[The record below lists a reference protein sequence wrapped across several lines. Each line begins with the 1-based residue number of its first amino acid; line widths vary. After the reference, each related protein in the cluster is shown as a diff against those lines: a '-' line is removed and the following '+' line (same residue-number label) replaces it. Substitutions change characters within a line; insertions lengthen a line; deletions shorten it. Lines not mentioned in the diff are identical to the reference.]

1 MPSSGSALAFED
13 VSKAFGGVK
22 ALRGVSLA
30 VARGDAHALMGENGA
45 GKSTLMKI
53 AAGIHRPDSGRL
65 LCQDQALDLMAPRA
79 ALAAGIGLVHQ
90 ETLLFPNLDVAENIF
105 AGHEVRRGWFVD
117 RRAMH
122 ARSAELLAQLHL
134 DVDPATM
141 VSRLSAAQ
149 QQLLQVAR
157 ALALHCEVLILDE
170 PTTSLTDS
178 EVDHLFVVLEQL
190 RSRGVTIIYVSHRLP
205 EVFRL
210 CHTVSV
216 LRDGQH
222 VGTWP
227 LEGKSPQDIVRA
239 MVGRDLETGHGQG
252 KVGDTVRLDVRSLT
266 RRPYFRGVDLQVREG
281 EIVGL
286 FGLIGAGRTEVV
298 ETIFGLHQPDEGT
311 MRVDGEAFAPSA
323 PADAIRRGVVLQPEM
338 RQSQGLFFNLPISEN
353 LLLAREAA
361 RDGWL
366 RQLGRERGECEALLT
381 RWGIKAASID
391 VPPDSL
397 SGGNQQKVVLAK
409 WLATAPRV
417 LLLDEPTKGVDV
429 GAKHDIHHLIRQEA
443 ARGMGCLVVS
453 SDLPELL
460 ALADRIVVLKQG
472 RVQGEV
478 SRGAT
483 EEDVMHLATR
493 ANESDAA

>member
-1 MPSSGSALAFED
+1 MSALAFED
-13 VSKAFGGVK
+13 ISKAFGGVR
-22 ALRGVSLA
+22 ALRGVSLT

-53 AAGIHRPDSGRL
+53 AAGILRPDTGRL
-65 LCQDQALDLMAPRA
+65 LRDGQPIDLASPRV
-79 ALAAGIGLVHQ
+79 ALAHGIGLVHQ
-90 ETLLFPNLDVAENIF
+90 ETLLFPNLDVAENIY

-117 RRAMH
+117 WRAMRERAAALVSH
-122 ARSAELLAQLHL
+122 LHL
-134 DVDPATM
+134 NIDPSTP
-141 VSRLSAAQ
+141 VSTLSAAQ

-157 ALALHCEVLILDE
+157 ALAFNCEVLILDE

-178 EVDHLFVVLEQL
+178 EVDHLFAVLEQL
-190 RSRGVTIIYVSHRLP
+190 RSRGVTLIYVSHRLP

-210 CHTVSV
+210 CKTVSV

-227 LEGKSPQDIVRA
+227 LAEKSPQDIVRA
-239 MVGRDLETGHGQG
+239 MVGRDLESGHGEG
-252 KVGDTVRLDVRSLT
+252 RIGERVRLEVRGLT
-266 RRPYFRGVDLQVREG
+266 RKPYFEDVDLHVREG

-286 FGLIGAGRTEVV
+286 FGLVGAGRTEVV
-298 ETIFGLHQPDEGT
+298 ETIFGLHRAHAGAIT
-311 MRVDGEAFAPSA
+311 IDGEPFSPQS
-323 PADAIRRGVVLQPEM
+323 PAAAIRRGVVLQPEM

-353 LLLAREAA
+353 LVLGRESAGG
-361 RDGWL
+361 RW
-366 RQLGRERGECEALLT
+366 RRRLGRERDECVNLLK
-381 RWGIKAASID
+381 RWGIKAESID
-391 VPPDSL
+391 VPPDAL

-409 WLATAPRV
+409 WLLTAPRV

-429 GAKHDIHHLIRQEA
+429 GAKHDIHHLIREEA
-443 ARGMGCLVVS
+443 ASGMGCLVVS

-472 RVQGEV
+472 RVQGELT
-478 SRGAT
+478 RGAT

-493 ANESDAA
+493 AEETDAA

>member
-1 MPSSGSALAFED
+1 MSALAFED

-22 ALRGVSLA
+22 ALRGVALS

-65 LCQDQALDLMAPRA
+65 LRNDQPVDLADPRA
-79 ALAAGIGLVHQ
+79 ALTAGIGLVHQ

-105 AGHEVRRGWFVD
+105 AGHEVRRGWFVN

-122 ARSAELLAQLHL
+122 ERSAELLAHLHL

-157 ALALHCEVLILDE
+157 ALAFRCEVLILDE

-178 EVDHLFVVLEQL
+178 EVDHLFAVLGEL
-190 RSRGVTIIYVSHRLP
+190 RGRGVTLIYVSHRLP

-210 CHTVSV
+210 CQTVSV

-227 LEGKSPQDIVRA
+227 VADKSPHDIVRA

-252 KVGDTVRLDVRSLT
+252 KVGEKIRLDVRGLT
-266 RRPYFRGVDLQVREG
+266 RRPHFRGVDLQVRQG

-298 ETIFGLHQPDEGT
+298 ETIFGLHRADAGA
-311 MRVDGEAFAPSA
+311 MRVDGEPFAPHA
-323 PADAIRRGVVLQPEM
+323 PADAIRCGVVLQPEM

-361 RDGWL
+361 RDGWV
-366 RQLGRERGECEALLT
+366 RQLGRERTECEALLT

-409 WLATAPRV
+409 WLATTPRV

-443 ARGMGCLVVS
+443 ALGMGCLVVS

-472 RVQGEV
+472 RVQGELA
-478 SRGAT
+478 RGAT
-483 EEDVMHLATR
+483 EEDVMQLAHPR
-493 ANESDAA
+493 

>member
-1 MPSSGSALAFED
+1 MSALAFED
-13 VSKAFGGVK
+13 VSKAFGGVR
-22 ALRGVSLA
+22 ALRGVSLS
-30 VARGDAHALMGENGA
+30 VAQGDAHALMGENGA

-53 AAGIHRPDSGRL
+53 AAGIHRPDGGRL
-65 LCQDQALDLMAPRA
+65 LRNGVALDLADPRA

-105 AGHEVRRGWFVD
+105 AGHEVRRGWVVD

-122 ARSAELLAQLHL
+122 ERAATLLAHLHL
-134 DVDPATM
+134 RVDPTTT
-141 VSRLSAAQ
+141 VDRLSAAQ

-157 ALALHCEVLILDE
+157 ALAFHCDVLILDE
-170 PTTSLTDS
+170 PTTSLTDA
-178 EVDHLFVVLEQL
+178 EVDHLFAVLEHL
-190 RSRGVTIIYVSHRLP
+190 RARGVTLVYVSHRLP

-210 CHTVSV
+210 CRTVSV

-227 LEGKSPQDIVRA
+227 LEGKSPQDVVRA
-239 MVGRDLETGHGQG
+239 MVGRDLDTGHGSG
-252 KVGDTVRLDVRSLT
+252 AVGTRVRLDVQGLT
-266 RRPYFRGVDLQVREG
+266 RRPHFADVDLQVRDG

-298 ETIFGLHQPDEGT
+298 ETLFGLHRPDAGT
-311 MRVDGEAFAPSA
+311 VHVDGEPFAPHA

-353 LLLAREAA
+353 LLLARESAST
-361 RDGWL
+361 GWL
-366 RQLGRERGECEALLT
+366 RAPGRERAECEALLQ

-409 WLATAPRV
+409 WLLTAPRI

-429 GAKHDIHHLIRQEA
+429 GAKHDIHHLIREEA
-443 ARGMGCLVVS
+443 ALGMGCLVVS

-472 RVQGEV
+472 RVQGELL
-478 SRGAT
+478 RGAS

-493 ANESDAA
+493 ADESDAA

>member
-22 ALRGVSLA
+22 ALRGVSLS

-65 LCQDQALDLMAPRA
+65 LCHDEALDLVAPRA

-134 DVDPATM
+134 DVDPSTM

-157 ALALHCEVLILDE
+157 ALAFHCEVLILDE

-178 EVDHLFVVLEQL
+178 EVDHLFAVLDQL
-190 RSRGVTIIYVSHRLP
+190 RSRGVTLIYVSHRLP

-222 VGTWP
+222 
-227 LEGKSPQDIVRA
+227 
-239 MVGRDLETGHGQG
+239 
-252 KVGDTVRLDVRSLT
+252 
-266 RRPYFRGVDLQVREG
+266 
-281 EIVGL
+281 
-286 FGLIGAGRTEVV
+286 
-298 ETIFGLHQPDEGT
+298 
-311 MRVDGEAFAPSA
+311 
-323 PADAIRRGVVLQPEM
+323 
-338 RQSQGLFFNLPISEN
+338 
-353 LLLAREAA
+353 
-361 RDGWL
+361 
-366 RQLGRERGECEALLT
+366 
-381 RWGIKAASID
+381 
-391 VPPDSL
+391 
-397 SGGNQQKVVLAK
+397 
-409 WLATAPRV
+409 
-417 LLLDEPTKGVDV
+417 
-429 GAKHDIHHLIRQEA
+429 
-443 ARGMGCLVVS
+443 
-453 SDLPELL
+453 
-460 ALADRIVVLKQG
+460 
-472 RVQGEV
+472 
-478 SRGAT
+478 
-483 EEDVMHLATR
+483 
-493 ANESDAA
+493 

>member
-1 MPSSGSALAFED
+1 MPALVFD
-13 VSKAFGGVK
+13 GVSKAFGGVK
-22 ALRGVSLA
+22 ALRGVTLA
-30 VARGDAHALMGENGA
+30 VAAGDSHALMGENGA

-53 AAGIHRPDSGRL
+53 AAGIHRPDAGRL
-65 LCQDQALDLMAPRA
+65 LRGDAPLDLADPRA

-117 RRAMH
+117 RRAMRER
-122 ARSAELLAQLHL
+122 AAALLARLHL
-134 DVDPATM
+134 HVDPSTTVAH
-141 VSRLSAAQ
+141 LSAAQ

-157 ALALHCEVLILDE
+157 ALAFECDILILDE
-170 PTTSLTDS
+170 PTTSLTDA
-178 EVDHLFVVLEQL
+178 EVDHLFAVLEQL
-190 RSRGVTIIYVSHRLP
+190 RSRGVTLIYVSHRLP

-210 CHTVSV
+210 CRTVSV

-227 LEGKSPQDIVRA
+227 IGDLSPPAIVRA
-239 MVGRDLETGHGQG
+239 MVGRDLETGHGEG
-252 KVGDTVRLDVRSLT
+252 KVVDRVRLDVRGLT
-266 RRPYFRGVDLQVREG
+266 RRPHFTGVDLQVREG

-298 ETIFGLHQPDEGT
+298 ETIFGLHRPHAGS
-311 MRVDGEAFAPSA
+311 MHVDGQPFAPHA

-361 RDGWL
+361 RDGWV
-366 RQLGRERGECEALLT
+366 RALGRERAECEVLLK

-409 WLATAPRV
+409 WLATSPRV

-429 GAKHDIHHLIRQEA
+429 GAKHDIHHLIREEA
-443 ARGMGCLVVS
+443 ALGMGCLVVS

-460 ALADRIVVLKQG
+460 ALADRIVVLRQG
-472 RVQGEV
+472 RVEGEV
-478 SRGAT
+478 RRGAT

-493 ANESDAA
+493 ASETDAA

>member
-1 MPSSGSALAFED
+1 MSALAFED

-22 ALRGVSLA
+22 ALRGVTLS
-30 VARGDAHALMGENGA
+30 VAPGDAHALMGENGA

-53 AAGIHRPDSGRL
+53 AAGIYRPDSGQL
-65 LCQDQALDLMAPRA
+65 LRNGEAVDLASPRA

-122 ARSAELLAQLHL
+122 ERAASLLAHLRL
-134 DVDPATM
+134 DVDPSTT

-157 ALALHCEVLILDE
+157 ALAFQCEVLILDE
-170 PTTSLTDS
+170 PTTSLTDT
-178 EVDHLFVVLEQL
+178 EVDRLFSVLEQL
-190 RSRGVTIIYVSHRLP
+190 RSRGVTLIYVSHRLP

-210 CHTVSV
+210 CRTVSV

-239 MVGRDLETGHGQG
+239 MVGRDLATGHGHG
-252 KVGDTVRLDVRSLT
+252 KVSDTIRLDVRGLT
-266 RRPYFRGVDLQVREG
+266 RRPFFTDVHLQVRAG

-298 ETIFGLHQPDEGT
+298 ETLFGLYRADAGT
-311 MRVDGEAFAPSA
+311 VQLDGAPFAA
-323 PADAIRRGVVLQPEM
+323 QTPADAIRQGVVLQPEM

-361 RDGWL
+361 STGWL
-366 RQLGRERGECEALLT
+366 RQLGRERSECEALLS

-409 WLATAPRV
+409 WLLTAPRI

-429 GAKHDIHHLIRQEA
+429 GAKHDIHQLVREEA

-460 ALADRIVVLKQG
+460 ALADRIVVLRQG
-472 RVQGEV
+472 RVQGELL
-478 SRGAT
+478 RGAT

-493 ANESDAA
+493 ADEPDAA

>member
-1 MPSSGSALAFED
+1 MSQPMSAIAFDD
-13 VSKAFGGVK
+13 VSKAFGGVR
-22 ALRGVSLA
+22 ALRGVNLTVES
-30 VARGDAHALMGENGA
+30 GDAHALMGENGA
-45 GKSTLMKI
+45 GKSTLMKV
-53 AAGIHRPDSGRL
+53 AAGIVRPDGGRL
-65 LCQDQALDLMAPRA
+65 TRNGRPVDLANPRA
-79 ALAAGIGLVHQ
+79 ALAHGIGLVHQ

-122 ARSAELLAQLHL
+122 DRAAALLAHLHL
-134 DVDPATM
+134 HVDPSTPVAH
-141 VSRLSAAQ
+141 LSAAQ

-157 ALALHCEVLILDE
+157 ALAFNCEVLILDE
-170 PTTSLTDS
+170 PTTALTDA
-178 EVDHLFVVLEQL
+178 EVEHLFAVLEQL
-190 RSRGVTIIYVSHRLP
+190 RGRGVTLIYVSHRLP

-210 CHTVSV
+210 CRTVSV

-227 LEGKSPQDIVRA
+227 VASMSPQDIVRA
-239 MVGRDLETGHGQG
+239 MVGRDLEAGRGAGT
-252 KVGDTVRLDVRSLT
+252 VGDKVRLEVRGLT
-266 RRPYFRGVDLQVREG
+266 RRPWFEDVSLQVRKG

-286 FGLIGAGRTEVV
+286 FGLVGAGRTEVV
-298 ETIFGLHQPDEGT
+298 ETIFGLHKTQSGT
-311 MRVDGEAFAPSA
+311 IAVDGQPFAASA
-323 PADAIRRGVVLQPEM
+323 PTDAIRGGVVLQPEM

-361 RDGWL
+361 RPGWRRHL
-366 RQLGRERGECEALLT
+366 SSEHAECNALLS

-391 VPPDSL
+391 VPPDAL

-409 WLATAPRV
+409 WLLTSPRI
-417 LLLDEPTKGVDV
+417 LLLDEPTKGVDI
-429 GAKHDIHHLIRQEA
+429 GAKHDIHQLIREEA
-443 ARGMGCLVVS
+443 ATGMGCLVVS

-478 SRGAT
+478 VRGAT

-493 ANESDAA
+493 TEETDAA

>member
-1 MPSSGSALAFED
+1 MSAVMFED

-22 ALRGVSLA
+22 ALRGVTLS
-30 VARGDAHALMGENGA
+30 VAAGDAHALMGENGA

-65 LCQDQALDLMAPRA
+65 LRNGGPAYLAYPRP

-105 AGHEVRRGWFVD
+105 AGHEVRRGWFLD
-117 RRAMH
+117 RRAMRER
-122 ARSAELLAQLHL
+122 ATALLAHLHL
-134 DVDPATM
+134 DVD
-141 VSRLSAAQ
+141 VSTPVSQLSAAQ

-157 ALALHCEVLILDE
+157 AMAFRCEVLILDE

-178 EVDHLFVVLEQL
+178 EVDHLFAVLQQL
-190 RSRGVTIIYVSHRLP
+190 RGRGVTLIYVSHRLP

-210 CHTVSV
+210 CRTVSV

-222 VGTWP
+222 VGTWAVAD
-227 LEGKSPQDIVRA
+227 KSAHDIVRA

-252 KVGDTVRLDVRSLT
+252 KVGQKVRLDVRGLT
-266 RRPYFRGVDLQVREG
+266 RRPFFADVDLQVHEG

-298 ETIFGLHQPDEGT
+298 ETIFGLYRPDAGT
-311 MRVDGEAFAPSA
+311 IALDGEPFAPHS

-361 RDGWL
+361 RDGWI
-366 RQLGRERGECEALLT
+366 RALGRERPECEALLT

-409 WLATAPRV
+409 WLLTAPRV

-429 GAKHDIHHLIRQEA
+429 GAKHDIHHLIREEA
-443 ARGMGCLVVS
+443 ALGMGCLVVS

-472 RVQGEV
+472 HVQGELP
-478 SRGAT
+478 RGAT

-493 ANESDAA
+493 ATETDAA

>member
-1 MPSSGSALAFED
+1 MPVRMSALAFED

-22 ALRGVSLA
+22 ALRGVTLE
-30 VARGDAHALMGENGA
+30 VAPGDAHALMGENGA

-53 AAGIHRPDSGRL
+53 AAGIHRPDAGRL
-65 LCQDQALDLMAPRA
+65 LRNGQPLDLSDPRA

-122 ARSAELLAQLHL
+122 ERAAMLLAHLHL
-134 DVDPATM
+134 QVDAATT

-157 ALALHCEVLILDE
+157 ALAFQCEVLILDE

-178 EVDHLFVVLEQL
+178 EVDHLFAVLEQL
-190 RSRGVTIIYVSHRLP
+190 RSRGVTLIYVSHRLP

-210 CHTVSV
+210 CRTVSV

-227 LEGKSPQDIVRA
+227 LEGKSPRDIVRA

-252 KVGDTVRLDVRSLT
+252 KVGDKVRLDVRGLT
-266 RRPYFRGVDLQVREG
+266 RQPHFAGVNLQVREG

-298 ETIFGLHQPDEGT
+298 ETIFGLYRPDAGSIT
-311 MRVDGEAFAPSA
+311 LDGEPFAPRT
-323 PADAIRRGVVLQPEM
+323 PAEAARRGVVLQPEM
-338 RQSQGLFFNLPISEN
+338 RQTQGLFFNLPISEN

-361 RDGWL
+361 GESWVR
-366 RQLGRERGECEALLT
+366 RLGRERGECEALLT

-409 WLATAPRV
+409 WLLTAPRV

-429 GAKHDIHHLIRQEA
+429 GAKHDIHHLIREEA

-472 RVQGEV
+472 RVQGELL
-478 SRGAT
+478 RGST

-493 ANESDAA
+493 AEENDAA

>member
-1 MPSSGSALAFED
+1 MVSALAFEE
-13 VSKAFGGVK
+13 VSKSFGGVK

-30 VARGDAHALMGENGA
+30 VAPGDAHALMGENGA
-45 GKSTLMKI
+45 GKSTLMKV
-53 AAGIHRPDSGRL
+53 AAGIVRPDGGRL
-65 LCQDQALDLMAPRA
+65 LRNGQPVDLADPRA
-79 ALAAGIGLVHQ
+79 ALQHGIGLVHQ

-122 ARSAELLAQLHL
+122 ERAAALLALLHL
-134 DVDPATM
+134 PVDPATT
-141 VSRLSAAQ
+141 VAHLSAAQ

-157 ALALHCEVLILDE
+157 ALAFRCEILILDE
-170 PTTSLTDS
+170 PTTSLTDA
-178 EVDHLFVVLEQL
+178 EVDHLFAVLEQL
-190 RSRGVTIIYVSHRLP
+190 RQRGVTLIYVSHRLP

-210 CHTVSV
+210 CRTVSV

-227 LEGKSPQDIVRA
+227 LEGLSAQDIVRA
-239 MVGRDLETGHGQG
+239 MVGRDLETGHGAG
-252 KVGDTVRLDVRSLT
+252 RVSDAVRLDIRGLT
-266 RRPYFRGVDLQVREG
+266 RRPWFEDVSLQVREG

-286 FGLIGAGRTEVV
+286 FGLVGAGRTEVV
-298 ETIFGLHQPDEGT
+298 ETVFGLHRADAG
-311 MRVDGEAFAPSA
+311 RIAVDGTPFAPHA
-323 PADAIRRGVVLQPEM
+323 PTDAIRRGVVLQPEM

-361 RDGWL
+361 RPGW
-366 RQLGRERGECEALLT
+366 RRRLGREREECRALLT

-391 VPPDSL
+391 VPPDAL

-409 WLATAPRV
+409 WLATTPRV

-429 GAKHDIHHLIRQEA
+429 GAKHDIHQLIREEA
-443 ARGMGCLVVS
+443 AAGMGCLVVS

-478 SRGAT
+478 ARGAT

-493 ANESDAA
+493 AEETDAA

>member
-1 MPSSGSALAFED
+1 
-13 VSKAFGGVK
+13 
-22 ALRGVSLA
+22 
-30 VARGDAHALMGENGA
+30 
-45 GKSTLMKI
+45 
-53 AAGIHRPDSGRL
+53 
-65 LCQDQALDLMAPRA
+65 LCR
-79 ALAAGIGLVHQ
+79 
-90 ETLLFPNLDVAENIF
+90 
-105 AGHEVRRGWFVD
+105 
-117 RRAMH
+117 
-122 ARSAELLAQLHL
+122 
-134 DVDPATM
+134 
-141 VSRLSAAQ
+141 
-149 QQLLQVAR
+149 
-157 ALALHCEVLILDE
+157 
-170 PTTSLTDS
+170 
-178 EVDHLFVVLEQL
+178 
-190 RSRGVTIIYVSHRLP
+190 
-205 EVFRL
+205 
-210 CHTVSV
+210 TVSV

-227 LEGKSPQDIVRA
+227 LEGKSPRDIVRA

-252 KVGDTVRLDVRSLT
+252 KVGDKVRLEVRGLT
-266 RRPYFRGVDLQVREG
+266 RQPHFANVDLQVREG

-298 ETIFGLHQPDEGT
+298 ETIFGLYRPDAGT
-311 MRVDGEAFAPSA
+311 ISLDGESFAPRT
-323 PADAIRRGVVLQPEM
+323 PAEAARRGVVLQPEM

-361 RDGWL
+361 GTNWVR
-366 RQLGRERGECEALLT
+366 RLGRERGECDSLLT

-409 WLATAPRV
+409 WLLTAPRV

-429 GAKHDIHHLIRQEA
+429 GAKHDIHHLIREEA
-443 ARGMGCLVVS
+443 ALGMGCLVVS

-478 SRGAT
+478 SRGTT

-493 ANESDAA
+493 AEETDAA

>member
-1 MPSSGSALAFED
+1 MTALGFEH
-13 VSKAFGGVK
+13 VSKAYGGVR
-22 ALRGVSLA
+22 ALRDVTLS
-30 VARGDAHALMGENGA
+30 VAAGDAHALMGENGA
-45 GKSTLMKI
+45 GKSTLMKV
-53 AAGIHRPDSGRL
+53 AAGIVRPDGGRL
-65 LCQDQALDLMAPRA
+65 LRNGQPVDLADPRA
-79 ALAAGIGLVHQ
+79 ALAHGIGLVHQ

-117 RRAMH
+117 RRAMQER
-122 ARSAELLAQLHL
+122 AAALLQHLHL
-134 DVDPATM
+134 DVDPTRP
-141 VSRLSAAQ
+141 VSLLSAAQ

-157 ALALHCEVLILDE
+157 ALAFRCDVLILDE
-170 PTTSLTDS
+170 PTTSLTDA
-178 EVDHLFVVLEQL
+178 EVDHLFAVLEQM
-190 RSRGVTIIYVSHRLP
+190 RGRGVTLIYVSHRLP

-210 CHTVSV
+210 CRTVSV

-239 MVGRDLETGHGQG
+239 MVGRDLETGHG
-252 KVGDTVRLDVRSLT
+252 VGRVGERVRLELRGLT
-266 RRPYFRGVDLQVREG
+266 RAPYFRNVDLHVREG

-298 ETIFGLHQPDEGT
+298 ETVFGLYPAQSGT
-311 MRVDGEAFAPSA
+311 VRVDDEPFVAASPT
-323 PADAIRRGVVLQPEM
+323 DAIRRGVVLQPEM
-338 RQSQGLFFNLPISEN
+338 RQSQGLFFNLPIAEN
-353 LLLAREAA
+353 LVLARQAA
-361 RDGWL
+361 STNWR
-366 RQLGRERGECEALLT
+366 RRVGRERAECEALLK

-409 WLATAPRV
+409 WLLTAPKV
-417 LLLDEPTKGVDV
+417 LMLDEPTKGVDV
-429 GAKHDIHHLIRQEA
+429 GAKHDIHHLIREEA
-443 ARGMGCLVVS
+443 ARGMACLVVS

-472 RVQGEV
+472 RVQGEL

-483 EEDVMHLATR
+483 EEDVMQLATR
-493 ANESDAA
+493 AEESPAA

>member
-1 MPSSGSALAFED
+1 MPALAFEGI
-13 VSKAFGGVK
+13 SKAFGGVR
-22 ALRGVSLA
+22 ALRGLTLD
-30 VARGDAHALMGENGA
+30 VAAGDVHALMGENGA

-53 AAGIHRPDSGRL
+53 AAGIHRPDEGRL
-65 LCQDQALDLMAPRA
+65 LRNGQPLDLSDPRA

-90 ETLLFPNLDVAENIF
+90 ETLLFPNLDVAENVF

-117 RRAMH
+117 RAAMH
-122 ARSAELLAQLHL
+122 QRAEALLASLHL
-134 DVDPATM
+134 DVDPATE
-141 VSRLSAAQ
+141 VGHLTAAQ

-157 ALALHCEVLILDE
+157 ALAFRCDVLILDE
-170 PTTSLTDS
+170 PTTSLTDA
-178 EVDHLFVVLEQL
+178 EVDHLFAVLEQL
-190 RSRGVTIIYVSHRLP
+190 RSRGVTLIYVSHRLP

-210 CHTVSV
+210 CRTVSV

-222 VGTWP
+222 VATWP
-227 LEGKSPQDIVRA
+227 LEGRSAQDIVRA
-239 MVGRDLETGHGQG
+239 MVGRDLRTGHGAGQ
-252 KVGDTVRLDVRSLT
+252 VGSRVRLEVQGLS
-266 RRPYFRGVDLQVREG
+266 RRPHFDNVSLQVREG

-286 FGLIGAGRTEVV
+286 FGLIGSGRTEVV
-298 ETIFGLHQPDEGT
+298 ETVFGLYRPDAGT
-311 MRVDGEAFAPSA
+311 MAVDGEPYAPSTPVA
-323 PADAIRRGVVLQPEM
+323 AIRRGVVLQPEM

-353 LLLAREAA
+353 LLLARESA

-366 RQLGRERGECEALLT
+366 RQPGQERSECEGLLK
-381 RWGIKAASID
+381 RWGIKAPSID

-409 WLATAPRV
+409 WLLTSPRV

-429 GAKHDIHHLIRQEA
+429 AAKHDIHQLIREEA
-443 ARGMGCLVVS
+443 AHGMGCLVVS

-478 SRGAT
+478 LRGAT

-493 ANESDAA
+493 AEETGAA

>member
-1 MPSSGSALAFED
+1 MSALAFED
-13 VSKAFGGVK
+13 VSKHFGGVK
-22 ALRGVSLA
+22 ALRGVSLSIA
-30 VARGDAHALMGENGA
+30 AGDAHALMGENGA

-53 AAGIHRPDSGRL
+53 AAGIHRPDGGRL
-65 LCQDQALDLMAPRA
+65 LRDGQPVDLVDPRA
-79 ALAAGIGLVHQ
+79 ALDHGIGLVHQ

-105 AGHEVRRGWFVD
+105 AGHEVVRGWLVD

-122 ARSAELLAQLHL
+122 DRAAALLAQLHL
-134 DVDPATM
+134 NVDPSTT
-141 VSRLSAAQ
+141 VSHLSAAQ

-157 ALALHCEVLILDE
+157 ALAFDCQVLILDE
-170 PTTSLTDS
+170 PTTALTDA
-178 EVDHLFVVLEQL
+178 EVDHLFAVLERL
-190 RSRGVTIIYVSHRLP
+190 RSRGVTLIYVSHRLP

-210 CHTVSV
+210 CNTVSV

-227 LEGKSPQDIVRA
+227 IAGKKPQDIVRA
-239 MVGRDLETGHGQG
+239 MVGRDLETGHGEG
-252 KVGDTVRLDVRSLT
+252 KVGDRVRLQVTGLT
-266 RRPYFRGVDLQVREG
+266 RRPHFEAVDLQVREG

-298 ETIFGLHQPDEGT
+298 ETVFGLHRPQAGT
-311 MRVDGEAFAPSA
+311 MAVDGAPFAPRN
-323 PADAIRRGVVLQPEM
+323 PAEAVRRGVVLQPEM

-353 LLLAREAA
+353 LVLAREAA
-361 RDGWL
+361 RDGW
-366 RQLGRERGECEALLT
+366 RRRPGRERAECEALVK

-391 VPPDSL
+391 VPPDAL

-409 WLATAPRV
+409 WLATGPRV

-429 GAKHDIHHLIRQEA
+429 GAKHDIHHLIREEA
-443 ARGMGCLVVS
+443 ALGMACLVVS

-478 SRGAT
+478 LRGAS

-493 ANESDAA
+493 AEETDAA

>member
-1 MPSSGSALAFED
+1 MSALAFED

-22 ALRGVSLA
+22 ALRGVTLS
-30 VARGDAHALMGENGA
+30 VAPGDAHALMGENGA

-65 LCQDQALDLMAPRA
+65 LRNGEAVDLADPRA

-105 AGHEVRRGWFVD
+105 AGHEVRRGWLVD

-122 ARSAELLAQLHL
+122 DRAAALLAHLHL
-134 DVDPATM
+134 DVDPATT
-141 VSRLSAAQ
+141 VAHLSAAQ

-157 ALALHCEVLILDE
+157 ALAFQCEVLILDE
-170 PTTSLTDS
+170 PTTSLTDA
-178 EVDHLFVVLEQL
+178 EVDRLFAVLEQL
-190 RSRGVTIIYVSHRLP
+190 RGRGVTIIYVSHRLP

-210 CHTVSV
+210 CRTVSV

-222 VGTWP
+222 VGTWE
-227 LEGKSPQDIVRA
+227 LAGKSPQDIVRA
-239 MVGRDLETGHGQG
+239 MVGRDLATGHGLG
-252 KVGDTVRLDVRSLT
+252 KVGEKVRLDIRGLT
-266 RRPYFRGVDLQVREG
+266 RRPFFRNVDLQVREG

-298 ETIFGLHQPDEGT
+298 ETVFGLYRADAGSIHL
-311 MRVDGEAFAPSA
+311 DGAPFTPQA
-323 PADAIRRGVVLQPEM
+323 PADAIRQGVVLQPEM

-353 LLLAREAA
+353 LLLARAA
-361 RDGWL
+361 ASTGWVRPL
-366 RQLGRERGECEALLT
+366 ARERDQCQALLE

-409 WLATAPRV
+409 WLLTAPRI

-429 GAKHDIHHLIRQEA
+429 GAKHDIHHLIREEA
-443 ARGMGCLVVS
+443 ALGMGCLVVS

-472 RVQGEV
+472 RVQGELL
-478 SRGAT
+478 RGAT
-483 EEDVMHLATR
+483 EEDVMQLATR
-493 ANESDAA
+493 ADETDAA

>member
-1 MPSSGSALAFED
+1 MSALAFED
-13 VSKAFGGVK
+13 VSKAFGGVR
-22 ALRGVSLA
+22 ALRGVSLE
-30 VARGDAHALMGENGA
+30 VAPGDAHALMGENGA
-45 GKSTLMKI
+45 GKSTLMKV
-53 AAGIHRPDSGRL
+53 AAGIVRPDAGRIL
-65 LCQDQALDLMAPRA
+65 RNGQPVELTDPRT
-79 ALAAGIGLVHQ
+79 ALAHGIGLVHQ

-122 ARSAELLAQLHL
+122 ERAAALLAHLRLH
-134 DVDPATM
+134 VDPSTT

-157 ALALHCEVLILDE
+157 ALAFQCEVLILDE
-170 PTTSLTDS
+170 PTTSLTDA
-178 EVDHLFVVLEQL
+178 EVDHLFTVLEQL
-190 RSRGVTIIYVSHRLP
+190 RSRGVTLIYVSHRLP

-210 CHTVSV
+210 CSTVSV

-227 LEGKSPQDIVRA
+227 LAGKSPQDIVRA
-239 MVGRDLETGHGQG
+239 MVGRDLETGHGEG
-252 KVGDTVRLDVRSLT
+252 KVGEKVRLDLRGLT
-266 RRPYFRGVDLQVREG
+266 RRPWFEDVSLQVREG

-286 FGLIGAGRTEVV
+286 FGLVGAGRTEVV
-298 ETIFGLHQPDEGT
+298 ETIFGLYRPQGGA
-311 MRVDGEAFAPSA
+311 MAVDGQSFVPHAPTE
-323 PADAIRRGVVLQPEM
+323 AIRRGVVLQPEM

-361 RDGWL
+361 RPGW
-366 RQLGRERGECEALLT
+366 RRRPGRERAECDRLLG

-391 VPPDSL
+391 VPPDAL

-409 WLATAPRV
+409 WLLTAPRV
-417 LLLDEPTKGVDV
+417 LLLDEPTKGVDI
-429 GAKHDIHHLIRQEA
+429 GAKHDIHHLIREEA
-443 ARGMGCLVVS
+443 ARGMACLVVS

-478 SRGAT
+478 LRGAT

-493 ANESDAA
+493 AEETDAA

>member
-1 MPSSGSALAFED
+1 MREPMSALAFED
-13 VSKAFGGVK
+13 ISKAYGGVR
-22 ALRGVSLA
+22 ALRGVSLSIA
-30 VARGDAHALMGENGA
+30 KGDAHALMGENGA
-45 GKSTLMKI
+45 GKSTLMKV
-53 AAGIHRPDSGRL
+53 AAGIVKADTGRL
-65 LCQDQALDLMAPRA
+65 LRDGQPIDLHDPRA
-79 ALAAGIGLVHQ
+79 ALAHGIGLVHQ

-105 AGHEVRRGWFVD
+105 AGHEVRRGWFID
-117 RRAMH
+117 RTAMH
-122 ARSAELLAQLHL
+122 ERAAALLALLHL
-134 DVDPATM
+134 HIDPATT
-141 VSRLSAAQ
+141 VAHLSAAQ

-157 ALALHCEVLILDE
+157 ALAFRCEVLILDE
-170 PTTSLTDS
+170 PTTSLTDA
-178 EVDHLFVVLEQL
+178 EVDHLFAVLEQL
-190 RSRGVTIIYVSHRLP
+190 RSRGVTLIYVSHRLP

-210 CHTVSV
+210 CKTVSV

-239 MVGRDLETGHGQG
+239 MVGRDLETGHGAG
-252 KVGDTVRLDVRSLT
+252 KVSDRVRLEVKGLT
-266 RRPYFRGVDLQVREG
+266 RAPHFADVDLHVREG

-286 FGLIGAGRTEVV
+286 FGLVGAGRTEVV
-298 ETIFGLHQPDEGT
+298 ETIFGLHRPDAGT
-311 MRVDGEAFAPSA
+311 MQLDGTAYAPHA

-353 LLLAREAA
+353 LVLAREAA
-361 RDGWL
+361 CSGW
-366 RQLGRERGECEALLT
+366 RRRLGREREECRALLT

-409 WLATAPRV
+409 WLLTAPRV
-417 LLLDEPTKGVDV
+417 LLLDEPTKGVDI
-429 GAKHDIHHLIRQEA
+429 GAKHDIHHLIREEA
-443 ARGMGCLVVS
+443 ALGMGCLVVS

-478 SRGAT
+478 MRGAS

-493 ANESDAA
+493 AEEFDAA